1 MRNILRVCRESATFL
16 NPAALVAL
24 AAMLAL
30 SGCAS
35 ITEPERQPV
44 TLEQLVAMAKEG
56 KDAKSIIQSIKE
68 SRTTY
73 DVMASQY
80 AKLSRDGVPDE
91 VIDFM
96 QNGQLRMAERQGRR
110 QAYDDL
116 WLSGRHGWVY
126 GGPWYPRAYFL
137 YVNGRPHTRYW

>member
-1 MRNILRVCRESATFL
+1 MKHSLRVNGA
-16 NPAALVAL
+16 VAKLSKL
-24 AAMLAL
+24 AILAGL
-30 SGCAS
+30 IIVSGCAV
-35 ITEPERQPV
+35 TNLPERQPV
-44 TLEQLVAMAKEG
+44 TLEQIVAMAKEG
-56 KDAKSIIQSIKE
+56 KDAPSIIRDIKE

-96 QNGQLRMAERQGRR
+96 QRGQLRMAERQGRR

-116 WLSGRHGWVY
+116 WMSGRYGWAY
-126 GGPWYPRAYFL
+126 GGIWSPRAYFL
-137 YVNGRPHTRYW
+137 YTDGRPHTRYW

>member
-1 MRNILRVCRESATFL
+1 MTTSLRACSLFVKRAGAAAFAT
-16 NPAALVAL
+16 ALVIL
-24 AAMLAL
+24 A
-30 SGCAS
+30 GCAS
-35 ITEPERQPV
+35 INAPEREPT
-44 TLEQLVAMAKEG
+44 TLEQIVAMAKEG
-56 KDAKSIIQSIKE
+56 KDAASIIKVIRE

-96 QNGQLRMAERQGRR
+96 QRGQLRMAERQGRR
-110 QAYDDL
+110 NAYDDL
-116 WLSGRHGWVY
+116 WLSSRFGWTY
-126 GGPWYPRAYFL
+126 GGVWAPRAYFV

>member
-1 MRNILRVCRESATFL
+1 MTTSLRACSLFVKRAGAAAFAT
-16 NPAALVAL
+16 ALVI
-24 AAMLAL
+24 L

-35 ITEPERQPV
+35 INAPEREPT
-44 TLEQLVAMAKEG
+44 TLEQIVAMAKEG
-56 KDAKSIIQSIKE
+56 KDAASIIKVIRE

-96 QNGQLRMAERQGRR
+96 QRGQLRMAERQGRR
-110 QAYDDL
+110 NAYDDL
-116 WLSGRHGWVY
+116 WLSGRFGWTY
-126 GGPWYPRAYFL
+126 GGVWAPRAYFV
-137 YVNGRPHTRYW
+137 YVNGRPHTRFW